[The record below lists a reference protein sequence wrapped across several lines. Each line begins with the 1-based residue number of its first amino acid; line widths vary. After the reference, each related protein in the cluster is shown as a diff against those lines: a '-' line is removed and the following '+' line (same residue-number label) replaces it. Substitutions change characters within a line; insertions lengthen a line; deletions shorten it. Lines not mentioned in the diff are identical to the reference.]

1 MIGLPRTPNDDLSV
15 AEAMLSAASTS
26 DGEIRR
32 LYAAEAHS
40 AFERARA
47 RLESLR
53 IRRDALEAELL
64 REDAEAGE

>member
-1 MIGLPRTPNDDLSV
+1 MIADPRDDLALAAS
-15 AEAMLSAASTS
+15 MLSAASTAT
-26 DGEIRR
+26 GEIRR

-40 AFERARA
+40 AFERARS